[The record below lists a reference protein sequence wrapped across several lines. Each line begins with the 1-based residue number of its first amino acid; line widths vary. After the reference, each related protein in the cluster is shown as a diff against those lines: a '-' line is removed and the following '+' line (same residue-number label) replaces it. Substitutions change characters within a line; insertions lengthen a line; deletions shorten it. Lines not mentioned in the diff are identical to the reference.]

1 VSIGT
6 SQAYRLLQIGAGGF
20 EYVGCTKKDLQ
31 NYYSDFRNKIKDA
44 DAQMFIDNLYTLKE
58 LDPNFFFEFE
68 VNDGRLCRV
77 FWADTTSRKNYVHF
91 GDVISFDAT
100 YSTNQYDMRFVQRG
114 SARGYKAMPTRK
126 RNKVQVHANAR
137 HAKMLD
143 MIGVIVQRKMQPH
156 LKF

>member
-1 VSIGT
+1 V
-6 SQAYRLLQIGAGGF
+6 
-20 EYVGCTKKDLQ
+20 
-31 NYYSDFRNKIKDA
+31 
-44 DAQMFIDNLYTLKE
+44 
-58 LDPNFFFEFE
+58 
-68 VNDGRLCRV
+68 
-77 FWADTTSRKNYVHF
+77 
-91 GDVISFDAT
+91 
-100 YSTNQYDMRFVQRG
+100 RFVQRG